1 MLFCAQDFD
10 ALVRYLNQ
18 FSPDQ
23 FLTAMSNFHLL
34 VFLATCDMLP
44 LRVSTVE
51 YFFIKMSNV
60 LLHTALIKIV
70 NFLIGRLSKGD
81 VFLREPLI
89 NNSLKRRFWDETKII
104 FLN

>member
-1 MLFCAQDFD
+1 MFFGVVVVLLTTIDLKFFFFPVQDFN

-44 LRVSTVE
+44 LKVSTA
-51 YFFIKMSNV
+51 S
-60 LLHTALIKIV
+60 
-70 NFLIGRLSKGD
+70 R
-81 VFLREPLI
+81 
-89 NNSLKRRFWDETKII
+89 
-104 FLN
+104 